1 MNVVEQYKNKDIIF
15 SKIDL
20 ERMHRNITCKKNN
33 CYINGGECASTT
45 DIKYA
50 LEKER
55 QKQIIGFTPKNKERS
70 NLI

>member
-50 LEKER
+50 KRFNNER
-55 QKQIIGFTPKNKERS
+55 NNCNKQNK
-70 NLI
+70 